1 MEWCTKV
8 RQRVTNAV
16 KPLCLSPL
24 MLPGNTSQKVS
35 SCFNNFRLW
44 SSHHSITDATEVAV
58 TNREVGLRCMAN
70 FSMPIKRQDLCA
82 NGSNGVVCF
91 SCSSSLTS
99 RCMHPNGGTA
109 IYLWKSGRQLS
120 AKQFPKYT
128 FHLSVEETPHCA
140 QRNRWKECLW
150 LCCVHVHLDPI
161 CSSLFQT

>member
-1 MEWCTKV
+1 MERCTKV

-16 KPLCLSPL
+16 RPLCLSPL

-44 SSHHSITDATEVAV
+44 SSHHRLTDATEAAV
-58 TNREVGLRCMAN
+58 TNREVRLRCMAN

-82 NGSNGVVCF
+82 NGSSGVVCF

-128 FHLSVEETPHCA
+128 FHLWKRQHTALRGTGERNASGCAVFMSV
-140 QRNRWKECLW
+140 
-150 LCCVHVHLDPI
+150 
-161 CSSLFQT
+161 